1 MDRRELEALKKIE
14 LHCHLDGSLS
24 LGCVRE
30 LLGREVQKEELQVAD
45 DCRNLAEYLEKFE
58 LPLQCLQTESGLE
71 AGAYDFVKEV
81 AKENVGYVEVR
92 FAPLLSTNQGLS
104 TEQVIASVIRGLER
118 GKKEF
123 GVTAQAITCAMRHH
137 TEEEN
142 LAMLKVAREFLGNG
156 VCAAD
161 LAGNEAA
168 FPMKDFMKLF
178 TEAKKMG
185 MPFTLHA
192 GECGS
197 VDNIVDSVACGAK
210 RVGHGIAMRGN
221 QAAQKLCREKRIGI
235 EMCPISNQQTKAV
248 SCLEEYPIREFLDA
262 GLLVTINTDNRM
274 VSNTTITKEIEFV
287 QKHFG
292 VKDEEIIRMMQNAVE
307 TAFTTEEE
315 KEKMRRWYR

>member
-1 MDRRELEALKKIE
+1 MDRTKIESLKKIE

-30 LLGREVQKEELQVAD
+30 LLGRNVEKEELQVAD
-45 DCRNLAEYLEKFE
+45 DCRNLAEYLEKFD
-58 LPLQCLQTESGLE
+58 LPLQCLQTEKGLE
-71 AGAYDFVKEV
+71 AGAYDFIREV

-104 TEQVIASVIRGLER
+104 TEQVIAAVVRGLER

-168 FPMKDFMKLF
+168 FPMKDFMNLF

-197 VDNIVDSVACGAK
+197 VDNIVDSVTCGAK

-221 QAAQKLCREKRIGI
+221 LAAQRLCREKGIGI

-307 TAFTTEEE
+307 AAFTTEEE